1 MIRKKM
7 DSRKSEVSGT
17 SGRNGAFC
25 SVALKRVRSLVHVLE
40 RKEITPWERNLKKM
54 VQKIQLDLTT
64 YCS

>member
-17 SGRNGAFC
+17 